1 MNDKYDSPL
10 FDFDEAHQEVLP
22 NAEARFAAVTDPEAA
37 QEGESPTE
45 VEPEAVSEEAESAAE
60 EKGELWLGDTG
71 TLTLPLRRVL
81 VTLLTWIFIKKAHP
95 LDSW

>member
-22 NAEARFAAVTDPEAA
+22 DAEARFAAVTDPEAA

-60 EKGELWLGDTG
+60 ERANFGWG
-71 TLTLPLRRVL
+71 TRGRSRFPCGAF
-81 VTLLTWIFIKKAHP
+81 W
-95 LDSW
+95 

>member
-22 NAEARFAAVTDPEAA
+22 DAEARFAAVTDPEAA

-81 VTLLTWIFIKKAHP
+81 VTLLKGPYLYRDKRKDT
-95 LDSW
+95 